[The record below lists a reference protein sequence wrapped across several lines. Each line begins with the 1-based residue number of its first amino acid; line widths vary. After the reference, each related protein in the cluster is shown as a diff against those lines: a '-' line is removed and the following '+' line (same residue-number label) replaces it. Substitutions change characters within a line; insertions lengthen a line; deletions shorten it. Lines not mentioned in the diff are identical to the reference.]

1 MSEHQHPTLWTGSRL
16 LLLLLLLLTTSVAA
30 CGVFESEEDI
40 AKNARVV
47 ISGSTPVPL
56 TLITSTR
63 FERSFAENGQPL
75 LTLIRSDTTELTL
88 SSVHDEI
95 HPIRPDK
102 GFLARVINP
111 TQETAT
117 ISMQVYFDGELNYD
131 QQNVSL
137 TDSSIEFSFI
147 FESYNSYN

>member
-1 MSEHQHPTLWTGSRL
+1 MSEHPHPTLWTGSRL
-16 LLLLLLLLTTSVAA
+16 LLLLLLMTSAAA

-47 ISGSTPVPL
+47 ISGTTPVPL
-56 TLITSTR
+56 TLITSTQ
-63 FERSFAENGQPL
+63 FERSVNEDGQPL

-88 SSVHDEI
+88 SSIHDQI
-95 HPIRPDK
+95 YPIRPDK

-117 ISMQVYFDGELNYD
+117 ISMQVYFDGELKYD

-147 FESYNSYN
+147 FESYNIYN